1 MSNELLWLLFI
12 FLDFG
17 ISIILFRL
25 FKKEGLLAIIVMNI
39 ILCNIQVVKFIDIFG
54 MTATLGNLLYGGIF
68 WATDMLSEIYGKKVA
83 QKGMVQGFAALFIMT
98 VVMNIAILFTPSAYD
113 TMHPHIAA
121 IFSVMPRIAIAS
133 LIAYLISQ
141 YHDIW
146 AFHFWKEKTGGRH
159 LWLRNNLSTLISQ
172 LLDSLIFTLLAFAG
186 TLPFTELIQIIITTY
201 FLKLVVALIDTPFIY
216 LGRILAIKMGEYFPE
231 KS

>member
-1 MSNELLWLLFI
+1 MSNELLWILFI

-98 VVMNIAILFTPSAYD
+98 VVMNFAIFFTPSSFD
-113 TMHPHIAA
+113 VMHPHIKA
-121 IFSVMPRIAIAS
+121 IFSLMPRIAIAS

-172 LLDSLIFTLLAFAG
+172 LLDSLIFTLMAFAG
-186 TLPFTELIQIIITTY
+186 TLPFSQLIQIIITTY
-201 FLKLVVALIDTPFIY
+201 LLKLIVAIIDTPFIY
-216 LGRILAIKMGEYFPE
+216 IGRILAIKMGEYFPE
-231 KS
+231 NR

>member
-1 MSNELLWLLFI
+1 M
-12 FLDFG
+12 
-17 ISIILFRL
+17 
-25 FKKEGLLAIIVMNI
+25 
-39 ILCNIQVVKFIDIFG
+39 
-54 MTATLGNLLYGGIF
+54 
-68 WATDMLSEIYGKKVA
+68 
-83 QKGMVQGFAALFIMT
+83 
-98 VVMNIAILFTPSAYD
+98 
-113 TMHPHIAA
+113 A
-121 IFSVMPRIAIAS
+121 IFSLMPRIAIAS

-172 LLDSLIFTLLAFAG
+172 LLDSLIFTLMAFAG

-201 FLKLVVALIDTPFIY
+201 LLKLVVALIDTPFIY
-216 LGRILAIKMGEYFPE
+216 LGRMLAIKMGEYFPD